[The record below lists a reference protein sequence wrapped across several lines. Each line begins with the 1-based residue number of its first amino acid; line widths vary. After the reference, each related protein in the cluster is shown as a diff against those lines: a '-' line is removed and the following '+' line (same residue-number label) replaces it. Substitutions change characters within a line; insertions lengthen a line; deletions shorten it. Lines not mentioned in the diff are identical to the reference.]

1 MRKFRSKVEQ
11 CEKEVKI
18 DEKKKLKKPQFEKQI
33 WRINNIR
40 PYRQIKK
47 QEPSQLKEWKNN
59 IIIVS

>member
-1 MRKFRSKVEQ
+1 MRKFHSKVEQ
-11 CEKEVKI
+11 CEKEVEI

-47 QEPSQLKEWKNN
+47 
-59 IIIVS
+59 